1 MTIVIRFF
9 TLKSS
14 VFHCH
19 YLYERVFYDK
29 LTLA

>member
-9 TLKSS
+9 MLKSS
-14 VFHCH
+14 VFRCH

-29 LTLA
+29 LALA